1 MNTNTLRES
10 RYVTVAR
17 LGYELAQRE
26 WPLYSH
32 PKSPQRFTQ
41 PQLVACVLLAY
52 YLDMSYRDTEEWL
65 LATDQ
70 VCQVLGLKSI
80 PDHST
85 LSRMAKKLTQKT
97 IRGMID
103 SLLTRLAVEEEV
115 VAGDSTSFRLSQ
127 ASAYYQ
133 SRRGKSY
140 REWVKGAYVV
150 GIQSKFILGCASS
163 EGSKPDFGFLRPLK
177 RQVARYGKQIDGQ
190 RHWFFLGDK
199 GFDARGVSRLDLIPP
214 IRRYGKLVD
223 PKRKARADRV
233 SAARLD
239 GLMGQRWQVE
249 GVNSVVKRKFG
260 DTIRSRSLSMQLREP
275 LLKALVYNIHV

>member
-1 MNTNTLRES
+1 MNTQTARES

-17 LGYELAQRE
+17 LAYQMAQRN
-26 WPLYSH
+26 WSLYSH
-32 PKSPQRFTQ
+32 PKSPKRFTQ
-41 PQLVACVLLAY
+41 PQLVACVLLAF
-52 YLDMSYRDTEEWL
+52 YLNKSYRDAEEWL

-70 VCQVLGLKSI
+70 VCAVLELKTV

-85 LSRMAKKLTQKT
+85 LSRMAKKLSQKA
-97 IRGMID
+97 IRALID
-103 SLLTRLAVEEEV
+103 SLLAELEVEEEV

-133 SRRGKSY
+133 TRRGKSY
-140 REWVKGAYVV
+140 KEWVKGAYAV
-150 GIQSKFILGCASS
+150 GIHSKLIVGCASS

-177 RQVARYGKQIDGQ
+177 RQVKRWGKRVGDK
-190 RHWFFLGDK
+190 RVWLFLGDK
-199 GFDARGVSRLDLIPP
+199 GFDARGVHRLDLIPP
-214 IRRYGKLVD
+214 IRRNGKLVN
-223 PKRKARADRV
+223 PKRKARADLV

-249 GVNSVVKRKFG
+249 GVNSVIKRKFG
-260 DTIRSRSLSMQLREP
+260 DTIRARSLTLQLREP